1 MHRLMHDSAFRSTY
15 SVEGFGSDALSAS
28 SWSHRASDERNESLM
43 NPHVPPIE
51 AHALRLNV
59 ARPLTFHSALEIA
72 RREIER
78 LGLNDLYRVKAIY
91 AGGDRHAAGA
101 TFAVILN
108 LICLL
113 YTSPSPRDRQK
124 SRMPSSA

>member
-1 MHRLMHDSAFRSTY
+1 
-15 SVEGFGSDALSAS
+15 
-28 SWSHRASDERNESLM
+28 M
-43 NPHVPPIE
+43 NPHVPTIE

-108 LICLL
+108 LISAIKPASRRQSGLVRLKLL
-113 YTSPSPRDRQK
+113 IQDDGVTSLEPFHAARACRAS
-124 SRMPSSA
+124 